1 MKYYLVVGAA
11 LLASVSTADA
21 IECASKLP
29 AVRSGHWTYRI
40 VEGRACWYMGRSS
53 VPKSSLHWSDRSL
66 SNAQAKSLSDAQAKM
81 PVTKGV
87 DFVDPE
93 DGSCC
98 WPPLGKVD
106 ALLGKVDA
114 FESRWRALLEM
125 KPENVAI
132 GSQK

>member
-40 VEGRACWYMGRSS
+40 VEGRTCWYKGRSS
-53 VPKSSLHWSDRSL
+53 VPKSALHWSDRSL
-66 SNAQAKSLSDAQAKM
+66 ADTQAKSLSDAQAKM
-81 PVTKGV
+81 TVTKGV

-98 WPPLGKVD
+98 WPPLGN
-106 ALLGKVDA
+106 VDA

-125 KPENVAI
+125 KPESVAI